1 MDDRVLLGKRIKEL
15 RGGRGVS
22 QEELAEVMGAN
33 PKYVSSVER
42 GRENPTLD
50 FLMKLAAA
58 LDAELVDLFNFSWVR
73 LNEKDLRRQ
82 IKAIADGADLQSL
95 REMLAAMK
103 GRELRAA
110 SSRRS
115 A

>member
-15 RGGRGVS
+15 RVGRGVS

-33 PKYVSSVER
+33 PKYLSSVER

-58 LDAELVDLFNFSWVR
+58 LEAELVDLFNFSWVSMT
-73 LNEKDLRRQ
+73 EKELRRQ
-82 IKAIADGADLQSL
+82 IKAIAEDADLAAL

-103 GRELRAA
+103 AREARPTSA
-110 SSRRS
+110 RRS

>member
-15 RGGRGVS
+15 RVGRRVS

-33 PKYVSSVER
+33 PKYLSSVER

-58 LDAELVDLFNFSWVR
+58 LDAELVDLFNFSWVSM
-73 LNEKDLRRQ
+73 NEKELRRQ
-82 IKAIADGADLQSL
+82 IKAIAEDAHLEAL

-103 GRELRAA
+103 AREGRPTSA
-110 SSRRS
+110 RRS